1 MAMKSTRVPNEME
14 SRAAEALGV
23 LLHSVSSIKT
33 RDIKFQPVHR
43 KTDILADINVFG
55 RDHRLVCS
63 VAGAEPDGVK
73 KALEKLRTSADSRRC
88 DATPVLI
95 TPHLSAQDR
104 AMCEERRVGFLDLD
118 GNARLVVDEI
128 FIGKRSVRSV
138 PAAQHPAAAH
148 RLPA

>member
-1 MAMKSTRVPNEME
+1 MKVTRVPNEME
-14 SRAAEALGV
+14 ARAAEALGA

-33 RDIKFQPVHR
+33 RDIRFQPAHR
-43 KTDILADINVFG
+43 KTDIMADIDVLG
-55 RDHRLVCS
+55 RNHKIVCS
-63 VAGAEPDGVK
+63 VADGEPDGVK
-73 KALEKLRTSADSRRC
+73 RALEKLRTSADRKKC

-95 TPHLSAQDR
+95 ARHLSPQTR

-138 PAAQHPAAAH
+138 PAPSTLAT

>member
-1 MAMKSTRVPNEME
+1 ME
-14 SRAAEALGV
+14 SRAAEALNA

-33 RDIKFQPVHR
+33 RDIKFQPAHR
-43 KTDILADINVFG
+43 KTDILADIDVFG
-55 RDHRLVCS
+55 KNHTLVCS
-63 VAGAEPDGVK
+63 VADGEPDGVK
-73 KALEKLRTSADSRRC
+73 KALEKLRTSADSRKC

-104 AMCEERRVGFLDLD
+104 DLCEQSRVGFLDLE

-138 PAAQHPAAAH
+138 PPAHHHSTAH
-148 RLPA
+148 RLQA

>member
-1 MAMKSTRVPNEME
+1 MKSTRVPNEME
-14 SRAAEALGV
+14 SRAAEALGN

-33 RDIKFQPVHR
+33 RDIKFQPAHR
-43 KTDILADINVFG
+43 KTDILADIDVFG
-55 RDHRLVCS
+55 RNHKLVCS
-63 VAGAEPDGVK
+63 VADGEPDGVK
-73 KALEKLRTSADSRRC
+73 KALEKLRTSADSKRC

-104 AMCEERRVGFLDLD
+104 YLCEQSRVGFLDLD

-128 FIGKRSVRSV
+128 FIGKRSVRTAPLPQ
-138 PAAQHPAAAH
+138 PASH

>member
-1 MAMKSTRVPNEME
+1 MKATRVPNEME
-14 SRAAEALGV
+14 ARAAEALGA

-33 RDIKFQPVHR
+33 RDIRFQPAHR
-43 KTDILADINVFG
+43 KTDIMADIDVLGRNHKIVCSLADG
-55 RDHRLVCS
+55 
-63 VAGAEPDGVK
+63 EPDGVK
-73 KALEKLRTSADSRRC
+73 KALEKLRTSADRKKC

-95 TPHLSAQDR
+95 ARHLSAQTR

-128 FIGKRSVRSV
+128 FIGKRSVRSM
-138 PAAQHPAAAH
+138 PAPNPIAT